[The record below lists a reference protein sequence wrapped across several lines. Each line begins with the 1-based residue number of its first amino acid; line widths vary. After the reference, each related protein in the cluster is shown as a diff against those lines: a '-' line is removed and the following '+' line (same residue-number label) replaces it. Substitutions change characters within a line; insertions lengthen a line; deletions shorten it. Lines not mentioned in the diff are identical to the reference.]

1 MAEILEEITRAVQTR
16 DASLQEWM
24 DKAAADLKALK
35 DGAQAQTVNTISLG
49 QQLASTTEGRHGIT
63 STGAG
68 IGLGRDDR
76 R

>member
-1 MAEILEEITRAVQTR
+1 MAEILEEITRALQTR

-24 DKAAADLKALK
+24 DKAA
-35 DGAQAQTVNTISLG
+35 
-49 QQLASTTEGRHGIT
+49 ASTTEGRHGIT